1 MLAGMGEGTLG
12 EEGGGGRF
20 PTNFDLYVCQN

>member
-12 EEGGGGRF
+12 EGGGGRF
-20 PTNFDLYVCQN
+20 PTNFDLHVCQN